1 MHLVLYVLY
10 HTSVN
15 LDKKLVCMDR
25 NIEFLGPELSLIFS
39 ISQRRGYYIHHLC
52 FITFTVESHQPCSCC
67 KLSHYPSLILTYCY

>member
-15 LDKKLVCMDR
+15 LDKKLICMDR

-52 FITFTVESHQPCSCC
+52 FITIHSRISPA
-67 KLSHYPSLILTYCY
+67 L